1 MINIKTP
8 KEIEIMAE
16 GGALLGSI
24 LVLMQK
30 EVKAGATTKELDL
43 FAERKIVECGGQPSF
58 KLPVA
63 KGGGGFL
70 ATACISINEEVVHG
84 VPSDRIIKEGDLVTL
99 DIGMV
104 YRGYHTDT
112 AVTVGVGEI
121 SPEARRM
128 IRVAKKSL
136 KYAIKKSHAGNTF
149 SDIGNTIER
158 YVESQGFHVVY
169 DLCGH
174 GIGKTL
180 HEDPQILNYGRRHK
194 GPMIKE
200 GMVFCPEPMI
210 TAGDPEIVVD
220 KNGLTYRIKDGSW
233 AAHFEHTVAV
243 FPDGAHIL
251 TKTEGAAEPDEPDDS
266 DEDGRI
272 L

>member
-1 MINIKTP
+1 
-8 KEIEIMAE
+8 MAE
-16 GGALLGSI
+16 GGRLLGGI
-24 LVLMQK
+24 LVMMK
-30 EVKAGATTKELDL
+30 NEVRPGITTKELDQ
-43 FAERKIVECGGQPSF
+43 FAERKIIECGGSPSF

-63 KGGGGFL
+63 QGGGGFL
-70 ATACISINEEVVHG
+70 ATSCISINDEVVHG
-84 VPSDRIIKEGDLVTL
+84 VPSDRQVKEGDLVTL

-104 YRGYHTDT
+104 YKGYHTDT
-112 AVTVGVGEI
+112 AVTVAVGAVA
-121 SPEARRM
+121 PEMRRM
-128 IRVAKKSL
+128 MRVCKKAL
-136 KYAIKKSHAGNTF
+136 KYAIKKGRAGNTVG
-149 SDIGNTIER
+149 DIGNTVER
-158 YVESQGFHVVY
+158 YVESQGFHVIY

-210 TAGDPEIVVD
+210 TNGNPELAVD
-220 KNGLTYRIKDGSW
+220 KNNLTYRIKDGSW

-251 TKTEGAAEPDEPDDS
+251 TKS
-266 DEDGRI
+266 DEVETHGEDEGDDEND
-272 L
+272 LSV